1 MIGLRDIPLRPK
13 LTVLLFVTGLLPLL
27 LLWWLE
33 RQEEQTTL
41 LLHATSRIEAARNA
55 GSASIKRYFAERR
68 ADMEA
73 LAQLTAERY
82 RLEQERLET
91 LRDLKRQ
98 RIESLLAQRFDE
110 LQRIAGNGE
119 FVKRITALDWIFRQG
134 GRKSDNRNWREG
146 VEGFTPWFERQGPND
161 GQEDLY
167 YISAQGD
174 IVFSM
179 ARLGDLGQNVHQKA
193 WQETGLGKIQRAGL
207 EGPAM
212 LDHIPHAPG
221 ERSDSLLFAV
231 PVKKEGSTI
240 GVAVARFSRTFLT
253 RQLHAGVDPGQM
265 IDLYLTAGDG
275 LRTDSLLAPTSPTGN
290 PAAWQ
295 IALNGKAGSGP
306 ATGLHGQPVLAGW
319 APVRVRDLQWAII
332 VERDL
337 ARLFVPQGKEQ
348 KGVLQKFSD
357 SGGYYDLFLIHPDGK
372 VFFTAA
378 RQADFATNLLTG
390 QYADTNLGQ
399 LFKRVLESRQFGM
412 SDLLPYPP
420 SDNQPAYFMAQP
432 LIEHDKVAMVMAMQL
447 PPDAISGIMQQVANS
462 GEVRAF
468 LVGPDRRLRTDAF
481 ANPAQPAPNAA
492 FVGGPSTPLVNPLAV
507 ENALSG
513 QTGSLTGI
521 GGHGERIVTAFAPLP
536 LDNFTWAVVAETAP
550 EAMATGAHPLRIPL
564 ILLAWVGLLTLAG
577 SVFIRTELVTPL
589 HEAFTLLKRLASG
602 RFAHPSAS
610 DRKDELGVLT
620 RLAGHVADELAQAG
634 QRIQVAA
641 EPLVGRIRRLA
652 SLAMAISRESAQGSE
667 LIGEAR
673 REWDEM
679 SRQQSKALHRLE
691 QEHAQAVAA
700 QAALARN
707 AVDDGK
713 RELAA
718 LVASWRPMIARIQE
732 LRQVT
737 GEIQQTVLPQ
747 PEVESLP
754 GKPKRKELLARIATL
769 TQTLRNDLE
778 ALERMSASPMET
790 VERVEVVLKRLD
802 LPEAA
807 EPIPTSGEHPLEPFP
822 LPALEKLENL
832 LKQNV
837 ASARE
842 IVLGAKAIFD
852 ITTGALRQSTS
863 FFALDHPADAQQGAA
878 QPAEAPTEITHVH
891 PGDAPHES

>member
-1 MIGLRDIPLRPK
+1 MIGLHDIPLRPK
-13 LTVLLFVTGLLPLL
+13 LTALLFVTGLLPLL
-27 LLWWLE
+27 LLWWLD
-33 RQEEQTTL
+33 RQEEQNLL

-68 ADMEA
+68 ADMES
-73 LAQLTAERY
+73 LTQLTSERY
-82 RLEQERLET
+82 RLELERLEI
-91 LRDLKRQ
+91 LRDQKRQ

-110 LQRIAGNGE
+110 LQRIAGNAE
-119 FVKRITALDWIFRQG
+119 FVKRISALDWIFRQG
-134 GRKSDNRNWREG
+134 GRKSDTRNWREG

-174 IVFSM
+174 IVYSL
-179 ARLGDLGQNVHQKA
+179 ARLGELGQNVNQKA

-221 ERSDSLLFAV
+221 ERTASLLFAV
-231 PVKKEGSTI
+231 PVKKDGSAI
-240 GVAVARFSRTFLT
+240 GVAVARFSRTFLS
-253 RQLHAGVDPGQM
+253 RQLHAGVDPEHG
-265 IDLYLTAGDG
+265 IDLYLTAENG
-275 LRTDSLLAPTSPTGN
+275 LRTDSLLPPTSPGGN
-290 PAAWQ
+290 PGAWQ
-295 IALNGKAGSGP
+295 VALNGKAGSGP

-319 APVRVRDLQWAII
+319 APVRVRDLQWAIV

-337 ARLFVPQGKEQ
+337 TRLFVAQGKEPRSL
-348 KGVLQKFSD
+348 LQKFSD

-378 RQADFATNLLTG
+378 KQADFATNLLTG

-399 LFKRVLESRQFGM
+399 LFKRVVESRQFGM

-481 ANPAQPAPNAA
+481 ANPAHPAPAAA
-492 FVGGPSTPLVNPLAV
+492 FVGAPSTPLVNPQAV

-513 QTGSLTGI
+513 QTGSLTGT
-521 GGHGERIVTAFAPLP
+521 GGHGARVVTAFAPLP
-536 LDNFTWAVVAETAP
+536 LDNFTWAVVAEAAP
-550 EAMATGAHPLRIPL
+550 NAMPTGSHPLRTPL

-577 SVFIRTELVTPL
+577 SIFIRAELVTPL
-589 HEAFTLLKRLASG
+589 QEAFTLLKRLASG
-602 RFAHPSAS
+602 RFAPVPTNQ
-610 DRKDELGVLT
+610 RKDELGALT
-620 RLAGHVADELAQAG
+620 RLAGTVADELAQAG
-634 QRIQVAA
+634 GRIQAAA

-652 SLAMAISRESAQGSE
+652 SLAMAISREAAQGSE

-673 REWDEM
+673 RELDDM
-679 SRQQSKALHRLE
+679 TRQLIEELNRLD

-700 QAALARN
+700 QAALAGR

-718 LVASWRPMIARIQE
+718 LVVSWRPVVDGIRA
-732 LRQVT
+732 LRRVT
-737 GEIQQTVLPQ
+737 EEIHQTANPHTEEETPL
-747 PEVESLP
+747 
-754 GKPKRKELLARIATL
+754 GKPKRKELLARITTL
-769 TQTLRNDLE
+769 TQTLGDDLE
-778 ALERMSASPMET
+778 ELERISAAPLETANRVNAVLERMAP
-790 VERVEVVLKRLD
+790 
-802 LPEAA
+802 PEAA
-807 EPIPTSGEHPLEPFP
+807 VRIPASGEHALEPFP
-822 LPALEKLENL
+822 PPALEKLEKL
-832 LKQNV
+832 LQQNV

-863 FFALDHPADAQQGAA
+863 FFTLGPPADGPTAI
-878 QPAEAPTEITHVH
+878 PHAP
-891 PGDAPHES
+891 PGDAPHEQ